1 MFLIEYNETT
11 DKFNLFFQD
20 ISREDFEYHVNLLKS
35 LYMTFSKTN
44 RVWEYDVKR
53 ADEFQLWFNKH
64 NIETT
69 YSQKAIDKVNE
80 IKQSYRQSELV
91 IDRHIKFD
99 ESILTPG
106 TKLFEFQKED
116 IKYCLYRNRVWNCND
131 AGLGKSLESIFYFTT
146 LYIQN
151 KIDKILIVPPIG
163 MSYHWKYEILKFV
176 TVFKEEDIAI
186 IENKNKLNI
195 FAENIDKKIIIISN
209 HLLADAILYY
219 KKEIRKSR
227 SKKWV
232 RWKKFVDVKQ
242 EWNAKNL
249 FLLVDE
255 SHSMKRTGSDKTK
268 AMQSIL
274 SDFDYRSFCTATP
287 FINKYE
293 DVFSNA
299 TMLDR
304 SLIPMSENAFKIWV
318 SEVLILN
325 QTKGEFSNK
334 VEYNIIAYNPKNVSI
349 ILENLKNTLF
359 LKRNKEDIP
368 EMKTKRF
375 VKTIYLNMTALQKE
389 LYYAILKEELQKLE
403 QEYDKITWK
412 LVLNKLHLI
421 YACIDAPEIL
431 KKNVYDNDK
440 INQILNSWSREKDP
454 KLQMLDYKI
463 NEYVNENDEKLIVFC
478 QHPYNLDMFYERYKK
493 YNPIVIH
500 GSTEGKDKEL
510 LREEKRVR
518 FNTDKNCKL
527 AFLSFMTSSAG
538 GNWNG
543 QCHRSIHYSISN
555 DATWGR
561 QSLDRT
567 ARINSTEDSLI
578 EIFCMPETID
588 KLRYERSMN
597 RMDLNDKLGKEISDE
612 ELKNLLRGIL

>member
-1 MFLIEYNETT
+1 VFLIEYNETT

-99 ESILTPG
+99 ESILTPD

-219 KKEIRKSR
+219 KKSDTKSR
-227 SKKWV
+227 SKKLI
-232 RWKKFVDVKQ
+232 RWKKFVNVKQ

-249 FLLVDE
+249 FLLIDE
-255 SHSMKRTGSDKTK
+255 SHSVKNTSAVKTK
-268 AMQSIL
+268 ALQSIIEE
-274 SDFDYRSFCTATP
+274 FDYRIFCTATP
-287 FINKYE
+287 FINKFEHVY
-293 DVFSNA
+293 SNA
-299 TMLDR
+299 TLLDK
-304 SLIPMSENAFKIWV
+304 SLIPMSENAFKLWL
-318 SEVLILN
+318 SEFIGDSYGL
-325 QTKGEFSNK
+325 
-334 VEYNIIAYNPKNVSI
+334 YNIHSYNQKNVNVV
-349 ILENLKNTLF
+349 LETLKNTLF
-359 LKRNKEDIP
+359 LKRIKEDVP
-368 EMKTKRF
+368 EMKFKRITKS
-375 VKTIYLNMTALQKE
+375 IYLNMTSLQKE
-389 LYYAILKEELQKLE
+389 LYYAIIKEELQKLE
-403 QEYDKITWK
+403 EEFDKITWK
-412 LVLNKLHLI
+412 MVLNKMHMI
-421 YACIDAPEIL
+421 YAVLDCADSL
-431 KKNVYDNDK
+431 KKNTYDNEK
-440 INQILNSWSREKDP
+440 ITQILKSWSHEKDP
-454 KLQMLDYKI
+454 KLQMLDYKLS
-463 NEYVNENDEKLIVFC
+463 EYIGDNDEKVIVFC
-478 QHPYNLDMFYERYKK
+478 QHPFNLDLFTERYKK
-493 YNPIVIH
+493 YNPICIH
-500 GSTEGKDKEL
+500 GNTEGKDKEL
-510 LREEKRVR
+510 LREEKRIR
-518 FNTDKNCKL
+518 FNKDKNCKL
-527 AFLSFMTSSAG
+527 ALLSFMTSSAG
-538 GNWNG
+538 GNWNE
-543 QCHRSIHYSISN
+543 QCHRIIYYSISN
-555 DATWGR
+555 DATLGR
-561 QSLDRT
+561 QAIDRT
-567 ARINSTEDSLI
+567 HRINSQNDSLI
-578 EIFCMPETID
+578 EIFTYPESID
-588 KLRYERSMN
+588 TLRYERSMN